1 MKSDS
6 ISSEVRNPPVGGVTG
21 DTSGRFYIEAAW
33 TCEDCPQ
40 NLTVNMKHPRA
51 RRIFGGRHIIE
62 FMSDHNG
69 ELLVASS
76 LPERCRECDTRYR
89 KHKRTTKAIRAVF
102 YHPSRMYQFEDTWCF
117 VPNTKYRHIKLIT
130 LEHPTAILDVCPVA
144 TGPENGPSPL
154 EELCSEGRGPA
165 FSAALEQFAQNA
177 LSELKEKF
185 RRYRKKLFW
194 QNLVKYGRWFAE
206 VTWTVH
212 YADGSKSKPTQWMP
226 TSKELVG
233 AIEVSIHPHLHVV
246 ACARFMDK
254 EQLTDWWDYGTHI
267 RATDR
272 WMVCKD
278 YLTKYVNKQQ
288 LPGRHQG
295 TFGSVKK

>member
-1 MKSDS
+1 MKSPS
-6 ISSEVRNPPVGGVTG
+6 ISSEVRNPPEGGVTG
-21 DTSGRFYIEAAW
+21 DTSGRFHIEAPW

-40 NLTVNMKHPRA
+40 NLTVNMNHPSA
-51 RRIFGGRHIIE
+51 RRMFRKHIIE
-62 FMSDHNG
+62 FYSKDG
-69 ELLVASS
+69 ELQVIST
-76 LPERCRECDTRYR
+76 LPERCQGPGSCDTRYR

-117 VPNTKYRHIKLIT
+117 VSKTKYRHIKLIT
-130 LEHPTAILDVCPVA
+130 LEHTTAVLDFDERRVPA
-144 TGPENGPSPL
+144 PL
-154 EELCSEGRGPA
+154 EPLGEGRGRA
-165 FSAALEQFAQNA
+165 VEDRMSEFAQHH

-185 RRYRKKLFW
+185 RRYRKKVFW

-212 YADGSKSKPTQWMP
+212 YADGSKTKPTQWMP
-226 TSKELVG
+226 TSKELEG